1 MERTEYNET
10 YHSATTIDKEAIF
23 ISEDLGDIKKFD
35 DILDKYNTY
44 RFEEHINNIRNEF
57 DCQSYS
63 TILFSI
69 LFKINENCDRKFFL
83 FTATMEIP
91 DRNEIEYSTTTIYE
105 DTEEREKIVNELLKN
120 NNYDK
125 VFIRAEMDIKFYIH
139 RSLDILNQYEDEFD
153 EGYDDD
159 ESPPVIVEL
168 PFIADNCSICLSNIP
183 NILFLPC
190 LHQSVC
196 HHCEEIGKLVK
207 CSVCRKKIERKIKI

>member
-1 MERTEYNET
+1 MERIEYNET
-10 YHSATTIDKEAIF
+10 YYSASTIEKEAIF
-23 ISEDLGDIKKFD
+23 ISEDLGDIKTFD
-35 DILDKYNTY
+35 GILDKYNSY

-63 TILFSI
+63 SILFSI
-69 LFKINENCDRKFFL
+69 RFIINEIERKFFL
-83 FTATMEIP
+83 FTAIMEIP
-91 DRNEIEYSTTTIYE
+91 DRNEIEYSTSTIYE

-120 NNYDK
+120 NIYDK
-125 VFIRAEMDIKFYIH
+125 VFIRAEMDIKFYIN